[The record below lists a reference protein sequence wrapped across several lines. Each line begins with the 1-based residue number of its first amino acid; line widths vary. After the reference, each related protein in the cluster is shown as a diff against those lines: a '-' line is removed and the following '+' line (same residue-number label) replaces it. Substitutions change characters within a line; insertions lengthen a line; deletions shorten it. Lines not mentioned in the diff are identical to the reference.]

1 MILEPIATTIFNLLK
16 HLDASTRFAGLDNYS
31 SIFGSYRDKC
41 LVFILSRAVDKSGMI
56 DAMVYIRERLVAYGL
71 SVVGSF
77 LGLDNDDPEAHIFI
91 AAEPGEILCIKI
103 AALESIASSRVSE
116 GGVSTNWMLRW
127 RTEIDD
133 RERFLIAA
141 GIYFVAEKPEEEV
154 FEEMVMLTGS
164 REEAE
169 GIASLVWRIAFGEG
183 YTLEQWADLL
193 RSLSILSPWEA
204 IWRFQ
209 NLVERGMRRRH
220 NREPADLRDRNVLRT
235 ALKTLGTG

>member
-1 MILEPIATTIFNLLK
+1 
-16 HLDASTRFAGLDNYS
+16 
-31 SIFGSYRDKC
+31 
-41 LVFILSRAVDKSGMI
+41 
-56 DAMVYIRERLVAYGL
+56 
-71 SVVGSF
+71 
-77 LGLDNDDPEAHIFI
+77 
-91 AAEPGEILCIKI
+91 
-103 AALESIASSRVSE
+103 
-116 GGVSTNWMLRW
+116 MLRW

-133 RERFLIAA
+133 RERSLIAA

-169 GIASLVWRIAFGEG
+169 RIASLVWRIAFGEG

-220 NREPADLRDRNVLRT
+220 NREPADLRDRDVLRT

>member
-1 MILEPIATTIFNLLK
+1 MSIEPIATTIFNLLK
-16 HLDASTRFAGLDNYS
+16 HLDASARFVGLGNYS

-41 LVFILSRAVDKSGMI
+41 LVFSVSRVADKSKMI
-56 DAMVYIRERLVAYGL
+56 EAMVYTRETLVAYGL

-77 LGLDNDDPEAHIFI
+77 LGLDNDDPETHIFI
-91 AAEPGEILCIKI
+91 AAELGEILCIKI

-116 GGVSTNWMLRW
+116 GGVSTNWILRW

-133 RERFLIAA
+133 RERSLIAA

-169 GIASLVWRIAFGEG
+169 RIASLVWRIAFGEG

-220 NREPADLRDRNVLRT
+220 NGEPADLRDRDVLRT

>member
-1 MILEPIATTIFNLLK
+1 MK
-16 HLDASTRFAGLDNYS
+16 RLDASARFVGLGNYS

-41 LVFILSRAVDKSGMI
+41 LVFSLSKVVDKSKMI
-56 DAMVYIRERLVAYGL
+56 DAMVYTREMLVAHGL

-91 AAEPGEILCIKI
+91 AIKPGEILCIKI

-116 GGVSTNWMLRW
+116 GDDPANWLPW
-127 RTEIDD
+127 LGSEIDD
-133 RERFLIAA
+133 RGRFLIAA

-169 GIASLVWRIAFGEG
+169 RIASLVWRIAFGEG

-220 NREPADLRDRNVLRT
+220 NREPADLRDMNVLRT
-235 ALKTLGTG
+235 ALKPLGTG

>member
-1 MILEPIATTIFNLLK
+1 MSIEPIATTISNILRG
-16 HLDASTRFAGLDNYS
+16 LDPNARYAGLGNYP

-41 LVFILSRAVDKSGMI
+41 LVFSVSRVADKSRMI

-91 AAEPGEILCIKI
+91 ATKPGEIVCIKI
-103 AALESIASSRVSE
+103 AALEGKASPRVSGGNAIAS
-116 GGVSTNWMLRW
+116 GMLWLGSGIGDLGRS
-127 RTEIDD
+127 
-133 RERFLIAA
+133 LIAA

-154 FEEMVMLTGS
+154 FEDMVMLTGS

-169 GIASLVWRIAFGEG
+169 RIASLVWRIAFGEG

-209 NLVERGMRRRH
+209 DLVERGMRRRH
-220 NREPADLRDRNVLRT
+220 NREPADLRDRDVLRT

>member
-1 MILEPIATTIFNLLK
+1 
-16 HLDASTRFAGLDNYS
+16 
-31 SIFGSYRDKC
+31 
-41 LVFILSRAVDKSGMI
+41 
-56 DAMVYIRERLVAYGL
+56 
-71 SVVGSF
+71 VVGSF
-77 LGLDNDDPEAHIFI
+77 LGLDDDDPEAHIFI
-91 AAEPGEILCIKI
+91 ATKPGEILCIKI
-103 AALESIASSRVSE
+103 VALESIASSKFSE
-116 GGVSTNWMLRW
+116 SNALASGMLW
-127 RTEIDD
+127 LGSGIDD
-133 RERFLIAA
+133 RGRFLIAA

-154 FEEMVMLTGS
+154 FEDMVMLTGS

-169 GIASLVWRIAFGEG
+169 RIASLVWRIAFGEG

-220 NREPADLRDRNVLRT
+220 NREPADLRDRDVLRT

>member
-16 HLDASTRFAGLDNYS
+16 RLDASTRFAGLGNYS

-41 LVFILSRAVDKSGMI
+41 LVFSVSRVVDKSKMI
-56 DAMVYIRERLVAYGL
+56 EAMVYTRETLIADGL

-77 LGLDNDDPEAHIFI
+77 LGLDRDDPEAHIFI
-91 AAEPGEILCIKI
+91 AAELGEILCVKI
-103 AALESIASSRVSE
+103 VALEGKASPKVS
-116 GGVSTNWMLRW
+116 GGNAFASGMLW
-127 RTEIDD
+127 LGSGIGDLG
-133 RERFLIAA
+133 RFLIAA

-169 GIASLVWRIAFGEG
+169 RIASLVWRIAFGEG

-220 NREPADLRDRNVLRT
+220 NREPADLRDRDVLRT